1 VSVISYR
8 TKLDRKF
15 LEKTAVQKLKY
26 RSVNAFIDHA
36 VETTL
41 KDELG
46 ANTPVQKIVRE
57 IAHVVAKHYPLKFRA
72 ASTREEKEML
82 KDLEDL
88 KSGKVKAVRV
98 ARNSSAPKA

>member
-1 VSVISYR
+1 MSVISYR

-15 LEKTAVQKLKY
+15 LEKAAVQKLKY

-36 VETTL
+36 VERAL

-46 ANTPVQKIVRE
+46 ADTPAKKIVQE
-57 IAHVVAKHYPLKFRA
+57 IADVVSKHYPLNFRA
-72 ASTREEKEML
+72 ANAKEEREML

-88 KSGKVKAVRV
+88 RSGKVKAVRV
-98 ARNSSAPKA
+98 HKSSASQKV